1 MDSKDIAVANMLQ
14 NQAKKILDYCKL
26 DVNSI
31 FADIPSNFTT
41 VDLEV
46 KNFNPGIDYDESI
59 VYKVKK
65 DNQLIGDFYLKNK
78 MFIPMGYRSSSTPE
92 DKEHYDRCKQEFD
105 IKNCSGIKITDTNLT
120 KLIKRIDSGKI
131 DDNRLI
137 NLIDIIAN
145 TSMATINKT
154 FRLSSKLAS
163 DSINQNDYKEII
175 ELITKKTKNTS
186 LGILMYQI
194 FGYQG
199 QSEVSYKIN
208 QSQKDK
214 LINIILND
222 NGTLRDKDEY
232 EAMLD
237 KLSFDER
244 LSLVKPLNTLY
255 TDAGNLVKAS
265 PELKENEQYFSAS
278 ISYELSL
285 KTLTEDLKF
294 RKKDVESLLWS
305 CKELSAQCDQNF
317 EYMGQKNTSKS
328 IYMKNDVFTDLR
340 SKEFDEYCINV
351 LEQKEILS
359 KIETNSIINNISQNN
374 NYNKS
379 PKLRIK

>member
-163 DSINQNDYKEII
+163 DSINQDDYKEII

-186 LGILMYQI
+186 PGILMYQI

-199 QSEVSYKIN
+199 QSEVSYKIS

>member
-1 MDSKDIAVANMLQ
+1 
-14 NQAKKILDYCKL
+14 
-26 DVNSI
+26 
-31 FADIPSNFTT
+31 
-41 VDLEV
+41 
-46 KNFNPGIDYDESI
+46 
-59 VYKVKK
+59 
-65 DNQLIGDFYLKNK
+65 
-78 MFIPMGYRSSSTPE
+78 
-92 DKEHYDRCKQEFD
+92 
-105 IKNCSGIKITDTNLT
+105 
-120 KLIKRIDSGKI
+120 
-131 DDNRLI
+131 
-137 NLIDIIAN
+137 
-145 TSMATINKT
+145 MATINKT

-163 DSINQNDYKEII
+163 DSINQDDYKEII

-186 LGILMYQI
+186 PGILMYQI

>member
-186 LGILMYQI
+186 PGILMYQI

-285 KTLTEDLKF
+285 KMLTEDLKF